1 MFLNSLL
8 ARVKWYP
15 ILFDSPANVVRSA
28 AFWLTVALAAAF
40 AVWFALAKNK
50 ARVLKVG
57 LIGGVGYSCALAG
70 LLSAF
75 ALKEDGIQ
83 PMLFYPLAA
92 LGAVVLIA
100 AAAFAAVSKKRPEQK
115 KVAGIVAVALIAVAL
130 IAALAV
136 ISVYYGKN
144 FKNDGYYNSDAA
156 HVNQAVLY
164 IGAIGL
170 TALIAALAFFG
181 DGTEKRG
188 FDTKSLA
195 YAGVCVAMSFAL
207 SYLRIVKLP
216 QGGSVTIASLLPLLI
231 YSYLF
236 GAKKGVIT
244 GFTYGLLQAVQDPW
258 IIHPAQF
265 LLDYP
270 VAFASI
276 GLAGIFGSAKTL
288 DKRPRLQF
296 VLGAV
301 LGGAT
306 RFVCHVL
313 SGVFAFAAYAE
324 GQNPWVY
331 SLAYNSFV
339 FADIALAIAAGVLV
353 FSSKSF
359 LKATRDVKTAE
370 QRGDAVNGSEPRA

>member
-8 ARVKWYP
+8 AKAKWYP
-15 ILFDSPANVVRSA
+15 ILFDSPANIVRST

-40 AVWFALAKNK
+40 VVWFALAKNK

-57 LIGGVGYSCALAG
+57 LIGGVGYSCALVG

-75 ALKEDGIQ
+75 TFKEDGIQ

-92 LGAVVLIA
+92 VGAVVLISA
-100 AAAFAAVSKKRPEQK
+100 AAVGAISKKRPEK
-115 KVAGIVAVALIAVAL
+115 KKLAEIVAVLIVAVAL

-144 FKNDGYYNSDAA
+144 FENDGYYNSDAA
-156 HVNQAVLY
+156 HVDQAVLY
-164 IGAIGL
+164 LGAIGL
-170 TALIAALAFFG
+170 IALIAALAFFG
-181 DGTEKRG
+181 DGTAKQG
-188 FDTKSLA
+188 FNTKSLA

-244 GFTYGLLQAVQDPW
+244 GFIYGLLQAVQDPW

-276 GLAGIFGSAKTL
+276 GLTGIFGSSKTL

-296 VLGAV
+296 ALGAIF
-301 LGGAT
+301 GGAM
-306 RFVCHVL
+306 RFICHVL
-313 SGVFAFAAYAE
+313 SGVFAFAAYAN
-324 GQNPWVY
+324 GQNPLVY

-359 LKATRDVKTAE
+359 LKVTRSVKTAE
-370 QRGDAVNGSEPRA
+370 QNGGGATNET